1 MELTRIDT
9 IVQFTQGTASWNNV
23 NTPVPA
29 GVVVID
35 TENKIIKEGDGTT
48 LLANLPVCLDYD
60 FNSSTSG
67 ALTPEGDD
75 VGKITIADDS
85 MYKSS
90 SINLADILTSITS
103 KAAVDIT
110 QETRITD
117 LTNQLGIIATV
128 SEDVVDG
135 TIVVCSN
142 SQYIPGD
149 RTLTQLIAD
158 LVAQA
163 SVAETGMHIADLEW
177 YTDSGLTNKVVKPN
191 EVSENSTY
199 WCKITGFHDNAE
211 LSNVDFGLATLT
223 QNIIIT
229 NDSNEQS
236 CGIIAA
242 VYGGSNYDY
251 FQGVTVDNSNNII
264 CVGYTNSEGTG
275 SSAYSNAL
283 VVKFDSNLN
292 IAARKIYGGD
302 SNDYFYGVAV
312 DSSDNIICVGTTFS
326 EGTNGNNALVV
337 KFDSSLNIAARKIY
351 GGDSNDYFYGVA
363 VDSSDNIIC
372 VGTTFSEGTN
382 GSAMIVKFDSGLNI
396 VVRKI
401 YGGNNG
407 DEFRVVTIDS
417 SGNIICVGHTASEG
431 SNTDALVIKFDSN
444 LNILTRKIYGGSN
457 GDIFYGVAID
467 NSDNIICAG
476 YTNSEGTGSPTY
488 SNALI
493 VKFDSGLNIVV
504 RKIYGGSNVDIFYS
518 VIVDSFDNIICAGYT
533 QSEGTGSYSALIV
546 KFDSDLDVL
555 SHKIYSG
562 TGEDLFYGITIDNSN
577 DIVCVGNTSSEG
589 SGSVDAL
596 ILKLPNNIPS
606 GTHTGTI
613 LTNLTLTDSTLTLAN
628 SNLTLAN
635 STLTLANSTLTLA
648 NSTLTL
654 ANSTIALEKD
664 VIVAARYIDPT
675 ELITVVYSSAFVDE
689 FKATAA
695 DSTGNI
701 FAVGLTTMS
710 GVQHALIVKFDSD
723 FNTLARKL
731 YSGQYSGNFN
741 SAIVDSAD
749 NVIAVGQY
757 ITSEG
762 GFTEAFIVKFT
773 NDLGSIIT
781 HKTYGATGDD
791 VFNDITLGASDNYY
805 VAGYTTSEG
814 TGLKEGLVVKFNSTL
829 AILYKKRY
837 GGTGNDV
844 LYGITLDS
852 IGNILCV
859 GSTSSEG
866 SNTSGL
872 ILKLDTNLNVVLR
885 KYYNS
890 TLGTTTEFKAVV
902 NNASNIT
909 FVVGHVVIA
918 SGNKGLIVKYDSSLN
933 IIGNKVYGN
942 SLGSTE
948 FTGVDL
954 DSTGNIFIAGKT
966 NAEGAGNYDAVVL
979 KMNNTLNIQG
989 RKTYGTIGEDANIDC
1004 SVVDDDVVLSGYSV
1018 IKGST
1023 DAVITKLPNSL
1034 PDGTYTNKFI
1044 TDLILNDS
1052 KLTLSDDN
1060 GTTMSSTL
1068 TMADSSLVLTNGIM
1082 HLENAT
1088 GAIVKDVTIMD
1099 AVSNVFRVQFGDIV
1113 SSGSSVTVPFIVTT
1127 NDGIENLN
1135 KTISIDVT
1143 PKNIIAAV
1151 YGDNTTNADYFRGTV
1166 VDNSN
1171 NIICVG
1177 RTDINN
1183 GSAIVVKLD
1192 SNFNITASKLYG
1204 GTNSDEEFSSVV
1216 IDLDN
1221 NVICSGY
1228 TTSEGSGLINALIVK
1243 FDNDLN
1249 LISSKTYG
1257 GSSDDRVNGITTD
1270 SNNNIICVGWSTSEV
1285 SNRYAI
1291 IVKFDSS
1298 LNIVARKIYGGSGT
1312 DQFQSVTTDSSDNI
1326 ICVGSTNSEGSDT
1339 DALIVKF
1346 DSGLNIVV
1354 RKIYGGSNVDIFYGV
1369 AVDNSDNIICVGST
1383 NSEGTN
1389 GSALIVK
1396 FDSGLNIV
1404 ARKIYGG
1411 SNVDEFKSVTTDSSD
1426 NIICVGYTKSEGS
1439 GSYDALIVKFD
1450 SSLNTVARKIYG
1462 GSSTDYFFGISIDN
1476 ADNIICVGSTNS
1488 EGSSI
1493 PSYSNCLIIKLPKDI
1508 SFGTLTG
1515 TVLTGLTLADS
1526 NLTLANSALTLANS
1540 TLTLINSSLTL
1551 ANINLTLTN
1560 SIMTL
1565 EKDTIVL

>member
-326 EGTNGNNALVV
+326 EGTNG
-337 KFDSSLNIAARKIY
+337 
-351 GGDSNDYFYGVA
+351 
-363 VDSSDNIIC
+363 
-372 VGTTFSEGTN
+372 
-382 GSAMIVKFDSGLNI
+382 SAMIVKFDSGLNI

-654 ANSTIALEKD
+654 ANSTL
-664 VIVAARYIDPT
+664 
-675 ELITVVYSSAFVDE
+675 
-689 FKATAA
+689 
-695 DSTGNI
+695 
-701 FAVGLTTMS
+701 
-710 GVQHALIVKFDSD
+710 
-723 FNTLARKL
+723 
-731 YSGQYSGNFN
+731 
-741 SAIVDSAD
+741 
-749 NVIAVGQY
+749 
-757 ITSEG
+757 
-762 GFTEAFIVKFT
+762 
-773 NDLGSIIT
+773 
-781 HKTYGATGDD
+781 
-791 VFNDITLGASDNYY
+791 
-805 VAGYTTSEG
+805 
-814 TGLKEGLVVKFNSTL
+814 
-829 AILYKKRY
+829 
-837 GGTGNDV
+837 
-844 LYGITLDS
+844 
-852 IGNILCV
+852 
-859 GSTSSEG
+859 
-866 SNTSGL
+866 
-872 ILKLDTNLNVVLR
+872 
-885 KYYNS
+885 
-890 TLGTTTEFKAVV
+890 
-902 NNASNIT
+902 
-909 FVVGHVVIA
+909 
-918 SGNKGLIVKYDSSLN
+918 
-933 IIGNKVYGN
+933 
-942 SLGSTE
+942 
-948 FTGVDL
+948 
-954 DSTGNIFIAGKT
+954 
-966 NAEGAGNYDAVVL
+966 
-979 KMNNTLNIQG
+979 
-989 RKTYGTIGEDANIDC
+989 
-1004 SVVDDDVVLSGYSV
+1004 
-1018 IKGST
+1018 
-1023 DAVITKLPNSL
+1023 
-1034 PDGTYTNKFI
+1034 
-1044 TDLILNDS
+1044 
-1052 KLTLSDDN
+1052 
-1060 GTTMSSTL
+1060 
-1068 TMADSSLVLTNGIM
+1068 
-1082 HLENAT
+1082 
-1088 GAIVKDVTIMD
+1088 
-1099 AVSNVFRVQFGDIV
+1099 
-1113 SSGSSVTVPFIVTT
+1113 
-1127 NDGIENLN
+1127 
-1135 KTISIDVT
+1135 
-1143 PKNIIAAV
+1143 
-1151 YGDNTTNADYFRGTV
+1151 
-1166 VDNSN
+1166 
-1171 NIICVG
+1171 
-1177 RTDINN
+1177 
-1183 GSAIVVKLD
+1183 
-1192 SNFNITASKLYG
+1192 
-1204 GTNSDEEFSSVV
+1204 
-1216 IDLDN
+1216 
-1221 NVICSGY
+1221 
-1228 TTSEGSGLINALIVK
+1228 
-1243 FDNDLN
+1243 
-1249 LISSKTYG
+1249 
-1257 GSSDDRVNGITTD
+1257 
-1270 SNNNIICVGWSTSEV
+1270 
-1285 SNRYAI
+1285 
-1291 IVKFDSS
+1291 
-1298 LNIVARKIYGGSGT
+1298 
-1312 DQFQSVTTDSSDNI
+1312 
-1326 ICVGSTNSEGSDT
+1326 
-1339 DALIVKF
+1339 
-1346 DSGLNIVV
+1346 
-1354 RKIYGGSNVDIFYGV
+1354 
-1369 AVDNSDNIICVGST
+1369 
-1383 NSEGTN
+1383 
-1389 GSALIVK
+1389 
-1396 FDSGLNIV
+1396 
-1404 ARKIYGG
+1404 
-1411 SNVDEFKSVTTDSSD
+1411 
-1426 NIICVGYTKSEGS
+1426 
-1439 GSYDALIVKFD
+1439 
-1450 SSLNTVARKIYG
+1450 
-1462 GSSTDYFFGISIDN
+1462 
-1476 ADNIICVGSTNS
+1476 
-1488 EGSSI
+1488 
-1493 PSYSNCLIIKLPKDI
+1493 
-1508 SFGTLTG
+1508 
-1515 TVLTGLTLADS
+1515 
-1526 NLTLANSALTLANS
+1526 
-1540 TLTLINSSLTL
+1540 
-1551 ANINLTLTN
+1551 
-1560 SIMTL
+1560 TL
-1565 EKDTIVL
+1565 EKDTILY